1 MLEFRE
7 MISSDFLDFISRVRE
22 NLLQAV
28 YKNETSVR
36 EQIVRPVLEYLGWDV
51 NNPRYVCP
59 EFPLEGRRVD
69 YGLMVPEDSNAPR
82 CIIEV
87 KAVGN
92 MTADRQLFEYAF
104 HAGSP
109 LAFLT
114 DGKRWRFYLPMSPG
128 SLEERLVHTLDFEE
142 HSANEVAEGLVRY
155 LSFDNTHSG
164 RARENAENDRD
175 KRIGK
180 AKARENISTAWER
193 LLDGTSDKLVNLVIE
208 ETSLISESAPERSDV
223 EKFLRNLKTPEQEP
237 ELPSRKKQQKK
248 KVVRETSFILLGEE
262 YMEKSMKD
270 AFAKIMEILAVR
282 NKDFLSRLASSL
294 PAGKSRK
301 WLSQSRAGLGRHPSM
316 RAAAIKL
323 PGGWFLNTHS
333 STNMKIKILRKACE
347 VAGIPFGKPRGLK
360 IPS

>member
-1 MLEFRE
+1 M
-7 MISSDFLDFISRVRE
+7 
-22 NLLQAV
+22 LQAV
-28 YKNETSVR
+28 YKSETSVR

-51 NNPRYVCP
+51 NNPRCVCP

-87 KAVGN
+87 KTVGN

-128 SLEERLVHTLDFEE
+128 SLEERLVRTLDFEE

-164 RARENAENDRD
+164 QAKENAENDRD

-180 AKARENISTAWER
+180 VKARKNISTAWER

-223 EKFLRNLKTPEQEP
+223 EKFLRNLKTPGQEP
-237 ELPSRKKQQKK
+237 ELFSRKREQESEPEKPRK

-262 YMEKSMKD
+262 YREKSMAD
-270 AFAKIMEILAVR
+270 AFAKIMGILAVR
-282 NKDFLSRLASSL
+282 DKDFLSRLASSL
-294 PAGKSRK
+294 PVGGSRK
-301 WLSQSRAGLGRHPSM
+301 WLSRNREGLGRHKWD
-316 RAAAIKL
+316 RASARKL
-323 PGGWFLNTHS
+323 SGGWFLNTHS
-333 STNMKIKILRKACE
+333 STDQKITILRKACKI
-347 VAGIPFGKPRGLK
+347 AGIPFGNPRGLK
-360 IPS
+360 IIF

>member
-1 MLEFRE
+1 

-22 NLLQAV
+22 NLLQAL

-51 NNPRYVCP
+51 NNPRYVYP

-87 KAVGN
+87 KTVGN

-128 SLEERLVHTLDFEE
+128 SLEERLVRTLDFEE

-164 RARENAENDRD
+164 RARKNAEDDRD

-180 AKARENISTAWER
+180 DKARKNIFTAWER
-193 LLDGTSDKLVNLVIE
+193 LLDGTFDKLVNLVIE

-223 EKFLRNLKTPEQEP
+223 EKFLRNLKTPEQKP
-237 ELPSRKKQQKK
+237 ELLSRKKQRKAEPKKPQKK
-248 KVVRETSFILLGEE
+248 SGNEIQFVLLGKE
-262 YMEKSMKD
+262 YSERTAAKAYARIMK
-270 AFAKIMEILAVR
+270 ILAAR
-282 NKDFLSRLASSL
+282 NKDFTTRLAPL
-294 PAGKSRK
+294 TAGRKKK
-301 WLSQSRAGLGRHPSM
+301 WLSQNREDM
-316 RAAAIKL
+316 V
-323 PGGWFLNTHS
+323 
-333 STNMKIKILRKACE
+333 KIKMSEEISPGWWLDTNLSNESKIKRLEMACKI
-347 VAGIPFGKPRGLK
+347 AGIPFGKPSGLK
-360 IPS
+360 ITF

>member
-1 MLEFRE
+1 
-7 MISSDFLDFISRVRE
+7 MISSDFLGFISRVRE
-22 NLLQAV
+22 NLSQAL

-51 NNPRYVCP
+51 NNPRYVYP

-87 KAVGN
+87 KTVGN

-128 SLEERLVHTLDFEE
+128 SLEERLVRTLDFEE

-164 RARENAENDRD
+164 RATENAENDRD
-175 KRIGK
+175 KRISEV
-180 AKARENISTAWER
+180 KARENISTAWGK
-193 LLDGTSDKLVNLVIE
+193 LLDGTSDKLINLVIE

-223 EKFLRNLKTPEQEP
+223 ENFLRNLKTPEQKP
-237 ELPSRKKQQKK
+237 ELPSRKKPQKPEPEKLQKK
-248 KVVRETSFILLGEE
+248 SGKEIRFFLLDEKYTETSAARCFV
-262 YMEKSMKD
+262 
-270 AFAKIMEILAVR
+270 KIMKILAAR
-282 NKDFLSRLASSL
+282 DKDFTTHLAPL
-294 PAGKSRK
+294 TAGRKKK
-301 WLSQSRAGLGRHPSM
+301 WLSRNREDMVKMIRSEKIS
-316 RAAAIKL
+316 
-323 PGGWFLNTHS
+323 PGWWLD
-333 STNMKIKILRKACE
+333 TNLSNESKIKRLRMACK
-347 VAGIPFGKPRGLK
+347 VAGIPFGKPSGLK
-360 IPS
+360 ITF